1 MYFQLSSL
9 QILEL
14 GILTVLFLIFIGFI
28 RYIVL
33 GYTLDSNNIIFLTI
47 LFVLWYFL
55 SKTFSNTAIYV
66 YDDRL
71 RKI

>member
-28 RYIVL
+28 RYIIL
-33 GYTLDSNNIIFLTI
+33 GYTFDSQNIIYLTI
-47 LFVLWYFL
+47 LFVLWYFF
-55 SKTFSNTAIYV
+55 SKIFSNTAIYV